1 MGSRHIVGR
10 QLTAVKPNGVTGSTA
25 GNQKNRVSG
34 CPRRPAGRGRQTHS
48 LLPMPLP
55 LRSGQTR
62 CLLRCTSEMLAQA
75 PLPPPARPQ
84 NNTGIFMSRLLFPL
98 TFHKTLGV
106 HSGRLRLGRRG
117 AWTCAESYFLP
128 HSISRTKVGGESFH
142 FCESL
147 FICL

>member
-1 MGSRHIVGR
+1 MGSWHIVGR
-10 QLTAVKPNGVTGSTA
+10 QLTAVKSNGVTGSTA

-48 LLPMPLP
+48 LLPLPLP

-62 CLLRCTSEMLAQA
+62 CLLRCASET
-75 PLPPPARPQ
+75 PARPQ

-128 HSISRTKVGGESFH
+128 HSISQTNVGGESFH